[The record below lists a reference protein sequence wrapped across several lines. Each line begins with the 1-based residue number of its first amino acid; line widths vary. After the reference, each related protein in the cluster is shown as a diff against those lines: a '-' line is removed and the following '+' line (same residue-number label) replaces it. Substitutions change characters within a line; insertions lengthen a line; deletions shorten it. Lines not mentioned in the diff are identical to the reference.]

1 MYIGDIGNN
10 AKDRGELT
18 IYRVR
23 EPKVLAK
30 SSSSSNNNPLTTEK
44 ATAINFSYPD
54 FRHNAESLLVH
65 PKTEDIYVLS
75 KRFSGAAGVYKL
87 SGREGENKNTLEKVA
102 DFSVPALPNGLLT
115 AGEISSDGKRVIV
128 CDYYNAYEITLPEES
143 KTFDEIW
150 DEEPSIIDLGKRNQG
165 EAICY
170 SEDMKSIYATSE
182 KSNSPLI
189 QVTRK

>member
-1 MYIGDIGNN
+1 MSTQKTN
-10 AKDRGELT
+10 
-18 IYRVR
+18 
-23 EPKVLAK
+23 
-30 SSSSSNNNPLTTEK
+30 SSNRNPIPTEK
-44 ATAINFSYPD
+44 ATAIKFKYPD
-54 FRHNAESLLVH
+54 FRHNSETLLVH

-87 SGREGENKNTLEKVA
+87 SWGEGKERNTLEKVA

-128 CDYYNAYEITLPEES
+128 CDYYNAYEIALSENELD
-143 KTFDEIW
+143 FDEIW
-150 DEEPSIIDLGKRNQG
+150 KEEPSIIDLGKRNQG

-189 QVTRK
+189 EVTRK